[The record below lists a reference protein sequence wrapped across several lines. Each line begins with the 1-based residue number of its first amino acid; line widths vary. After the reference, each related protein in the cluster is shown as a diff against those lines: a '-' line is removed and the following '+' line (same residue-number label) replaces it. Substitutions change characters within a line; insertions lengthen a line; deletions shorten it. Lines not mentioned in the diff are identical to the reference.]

1 MPTFRYRARDSA
13 GALVRGS
20 LVADNERLVKLKVT
34 EMGYFPVSVEEL
46 KDRAGRTLGILPRRV
61 RHDDLVVFSWQFS
74 AMIGSGIPLIACL
87 GALKEQTESHELAK
101 AIGEIRQR
109 VQDGQSLSRS
119 MARYP
124 HIFSHTVISLI
135 KAGESGGFLEL
146 ALDRIAVQMDKD
158 ADLRQKVR
166 SAFVYPVLVVG
177 LAVSIVAFLLAFVIP
192 VFAQVY
198 KSASLELPS
207 ITKAL
212 IAVSGFFVKY
222 WWAIALVLIG
232 GFFGIRAWARSE
244 RGKPKADALK
254 LRAPLLGGLIR
265 KISISRA
272 IRVLG
277 TLISTGVPLVHAL
290 EDAALVAENYV
301 IASALRMATVR
312 VTEGQVLAA
321 PMEASGQFP
330 AMVIQM
336 VSAGEE
342 SGDLG
347 GMMNKVADFYD
358 RDIEYAVKR
367 LMPVME
373 FCLIIFVGAIV
384 GVVAISMY
392 MPIFNL
398 TSLLKGRPGMAPGP

>member
-1 MPTFRYRARDSA
+1 
-13 GALVRGS
+13 
-20 LVADNERLVKLKVT
+20 
-34 EMGYFPVSVEEL
+34 
-46 KDRAGRTLGILPRRV
+46 
-61 RHDDLVVFSWQFS
+61 
-74 AMIGSGIPLIACL
+74 
-87 GALKEQTESHELAK
+87 
-101 AIGEIRQR
+101 
-109 VQDGQSLSRS
+109 
-119 MARYP
+119 
-124 HIFSHTVISLI
+124 
-135 KAGESGGFLEL
+135 
-146 ALDRIAVQMDKD
+146 
-158 ADLRQKVR
+158 
-166 SAFVYPVLVVG
+166 VVG

>member
-13 GALVRGS
+13 GSLVRGS
-20 LVADNERLVKLKVT
+20 LVADNERLVKIKVT
-34 EMGYFPVSVEEL
+34 EMGYFPVAVEEQ
-46 KDRAGRTLGILPRRV
+46 KDRSERTLGILPRRV
-61 RHDDLVVFSWQFS
+61 RHEDLVVFSWQFS
-74 AMIGSGIPLIACL
+74 AMIGAGIPLIACL
-87 GALKEQTESHELAK
+87 GALKDQTDSPELAK
-101 AIGEIRQR
+101 AITNIRQQ
-109 VQDGQSLSRS
+109 VQDGQSLSSS
-119 MARYP
+119 MGKYP
-124 HIFSHTVISLI
+124 QIFSHTMISLI
-135 KAGESGGFLEL
+135 RAGESGGFLETSL
-146 ALDRIAVQMDKD
+146 ERIAIQMEKD

-177 LAVSIVAFLLAFVIP
+177 LAVGIIAFLLAFVIP

-198 KSASLELPS
+198 RSASLDLPS
-207 ITKAL
+207 ITKVL
-212 IAVSGFFVKY
+212 IAISTFFVKY
-222 WWAIALVLIG
+222 WWAVGLALIG
-232 GFFGIRAWARSE
+232 GFYGIRAWARSE
-244 RGKPKADALK
+244 RGKPRADALK
-254 LRAPLLGGLIR
+254 LRMPILGGLIR
-265 KISISRA
+265 KISIARA

-290 EDAALVAENYV
+290 EDAARVAENYV
-301 IASALRMATVR
+301 IASALKLATVR
-312 VTEGQVLAA
+312 VTEGQLLAA

-384 GVVAISMY
+384 GLVAISMY

-398 TSLLKGRPGMAPGP
+398 TSLLKGRPGTTP